1 MRRDVRLAHVMAYR
15 QWVQGCYCASGES
28 DQRVTQQGS
37 QQRGLVHLQLQTLG
51 SNKAVLQEA
60 QCRDGC
66 LGGID
71 KGGRAQDTHKAIA
84 GSTLLSESDAPC
96 PCADLFNPLQRV
108 GGEIHINKYLYNPMV
123 IKKDTGIYGDA
134 TYESTNFLWFTIS

>member
-1 MRRDVRLAHVMAYR
+1 MSR
-15 QWVQGCYCASGES
+15 
-28 DQRVTQQGS
+28 
-37 QQRGLVHLQLQTLG
+37 
-51 SNKAVLQEA
+51 
-60 QCRDGC
+60 CR

-84 GSTLLSESDAPC
+84 GSTLLSETDAPC

>member
-1 MRRDVRLAHVMAYR
+1 VSRWL
-15 QWVQGCYCASGES
+15 
-28 DQRVTQQGS
+28 
-37 QQRGLVHLQLQTLG
+37 
-51 SNKAVLQEA
+51 
-60 QCRDGC
+60 

-84 GSTLLSESDAPC
+84 GSTLLRETDAPC
-96 PCADLFNPLQRV
+96 PCADLLNPLQRV